1 MNRGEKFKS
10 LKLIGGVMGMLWDGR
25 EPDRV
30 DVFVMVTFWE
40 CKLCSEYLGDGLSKK
55 LRDNQNIGKN
65 NPGII

>member
-1 MNRGEKFKS
+1 
-10 LKLIGGVMGMLWDGR
+10 MGMLWDGR

-30 DVFVMVTFWE
+30 DAFVMVTFWE
-40 CKLCSEYLGDGLSKK
+40 WKLCSEYLGDGLSKK